1 MALAEYSPSLRRQ
14 GYRTVEDV
22 TQLTWEDL
30 EDFGILRLGK
40 NPGKAVKNLVKPIGN
55 Q

>member
-40 NPGKAVKNLVKPIGN
+40 KTQEKPVDSE
-55 Q
+55 